1 MKKSLEQQ
9 GRTSLR
15 IERILVLSVAIGF
28 CGLCFAE
35 TYSGR
40 VVGIAD
46 GDTITVLESG
56 NVQHKIRL
64 AGIDAPEKKQP
75 YGQVSKEHLSALI
88 FDKTVS
94 IETTKLDR
102 YKREIGKVLLGDKD
116 INIEQIKS
124 GLAWHYKKYTKAQ
137 PAEDQ
142 RTYSVAEEQARAQK
156 VGLWKE
162 PEPVAPWDFRH
173 MK

>member
-1 MKKSLEQQ
+1 LNKSHEQQ
-9 GRTSLR
+9 GRISLR
-15 IERILVLSVAIGF
+15 IERILVLSAVLGF
-28 CGLCFAE
+28 CGFCFAE
-35 TYSGR
+35 TYTGR

-56 NVQHKIRL
+56 NVQHKVRL
-64 AGIDAPEKKQP
+64 SGIDAPEKKQP
-75 YGQVSKEHLSALI
+75 FGQVSKEHLSALI
-88 FDKTVS
+88 FEKTVS

-102 YKREIGKVLLGDKD
+102 YKREIGKVLLSGKD
-116 INIEQIKS
+116 INIEQVKS
-124 GLAWHYKKYTKAQ
+124 GLAWHYKKYAKEQ

-156 VGLWKE
+156 VGLWGE

-173 MK
+173 K